1 MRPFELPDFYLPYPA
16 RLNPHLDS
24 ARTHTKAWAREM
36 GILDAPPDAPG
47 ANIWDERKFDSMDFA
62 LLCAYTHPDAPS
74 QELNLVTDWYV
85 WVFYFDDHFL
95 EVYKRSHDQR
105 GAKEYLDRLPVFMP
119 VDLADRVSEP
129 ANPVERGLIDLWA
142 RTVPN
147 RSIEWRRRFFD
158 STRNLLYESTW
169 ELANISSNR
178 VPNPIEYVEVRR
190 KVGGAPWSAD
200 LVEHAAFVEIP
211 PRIADSRPIRVLKD
225 SFADAVHFR
234 NDIFSYQ
241 RETQQEGEINN
252 CVLVLERFLG
262 VSPQRAADLT
272 NDLLTS
278 RLQQFEN
285 TSLTELPALF
295 EERGLDLL
303 ERESVL
309 LFVKGLQDWQSGCHE
324 WHLRSSRYMNE
335 KAIDEPSI
343 VQRLLSGPAG
353 LGTSAAQIRL
363 SPGSLG
369 LQRAKYHTHSP
380 YLPVAPAKLP
390 DFYMPYTAR
399 VNGHLERSRRYCI
412 QWADQ
417 MGMLDPPP
425 GGVGIWDEENLALFD
440 FADCAARIH
449 PDASGP
455 QLDLSSAWLTWGTY
469 GDDYFPAVFGPT
481 RNMAGAKVFNAR
493 LPEFMP
499 LDCSATPLPANPV
512 EAGLAD
518 LWMRTAAEMT
528 IAGRSQFRH
537 AVESMT
543 TSWLWELANHIQHRI
558 PDPVDYIE
566 MRRHT
571 FGSDL
576 TMKLTRIAKA
586 GGIPAEIFGS
596 RTLRALEN
604 SAVNYTTFTNDIFSY
619 QKEIEFEGELHNM
632 VLITQKFLQI
642 DREQAVEVVNNLMT
656 SRMRQFEHII
666 ATELPVLVEDF
677 QLDASTREAL
687 DDHVVGLQ
695 DWVAGILD
703 WHRASGRYSESA
715 LRRRYQKKPQR
726 LGGPTGL
733 GTSATLLSGLRSPGG
748 VVASPATS
756 EAAPVSAPGGVSAR
770 AAHHELAKVVGP
782 LLSSGRQPTPHD
794 LLPPTADQPPGRE
807 SQLAA
812 SLLDR
817 LVSGATGPDT
827 SAAGLRRPSTTVAT
841 MTPTSEKS
849 SPREL
854 SCPPAM
860 RDDRALGE
868 EANARLTDGA
878 EQVGIHP
885 GQLDRL
891 HQASIGRLMMLA
903 HSAAGRYSGL
913 ARW

>member
-1 MRPFELPDFYLPYPA
+1 MQPYELPDFYVPYPA
-16 RLNPHLDS
+16 RLNPHLDL
-24 ARTHTKAWAREM
+24 ARAHTKAWAREM
-36 GILDAPPDAPG
+36 GMLDAPPGAPG
-47 ANIWDERKFDSMDFA
+47 ANIWGECKFDSMDFA
-62 LLCAYTHPDAPS
+62 LLCAYTHPDAPGD
-74 QELNLVTDWYV
+74 ELDLVTDWYV

-95 EVYKRSHDQR
+95 EVYKRSHDQL
-105 GAKEYLDRLPVFMP
+105 GAKKYLDRLPAFMP
-119 VDLADRVSEP
+119 VDLTDTVPEP

-142 RTVPN
+142 RTVPM
-147 RSIEWRRRFFD
+147 RSLEWRRRFFD

-169 ELANISSNR
+169 ELANISGNR

-211 PRIADSRPIRVLKD
+211 ASVADSRPVRVLKD
-225 SFADAVHFR
+225 SFADAVHLR

-241 RETQQEGEINN
+241 RETQHEGEINN
-252 CVLVLERFLG
+252 CVLVLERFLD
-262 VSPQRAADLT
+262 VSPQCAADLT
-272 NDLLTS
+272 NDILTS
-278 RLQQFEN
+278 RLHQFEN
-285 TSLTELPALF
+285 TALTELPPLF
-295 EERGLDLL
+295 EECGLNLP

-335 KAIDEPSI
+335 KATGEPSI
-343 VQRLLSGPAG
+343 VQRLLSGPTG
-353 LGTSAAQIRL
+353 LGTSAAQIRM
-363 SPGSLG
+363 SPSALG
-369 LQRAKYHTHSP
+369 LQRAKYHTYSP
-380 YLPVAPAKLP
+380 YSLVGRTRLPG
-390 DFYMPYTAR
+390 FYMPYTAR

-412 QWADQ
+412 KWAGQ

-425 GGVGIWDEENLALFD
+425 GGVSIWDEENLALFD
-440 FADCAARIH
+440 FANCAARIH

-499 LDCSATPLPANPV
+499 LDCSVTPPSANPV

-518 LWMRTAAEMT
+518 LWIRTAAGMT
-528 IAGRSQFRH
+528 TAGRRQFRQ

-576 TMKLTRIAKA
+576 TMSLARITKA
-586 GGIPAEIFGS
+586 GGVPAEIFGT

-604 SAVNYTTFTNDIFSY
+604 SAVNYATFTNDIFSY
-619 QKEIEFEGELHNM
+619 QKEIEFEGELHNI
-632 VLITQKFLQI
+632 VLITQKFLEI

-656 SRMRQFEHII
+656 SRMHQFEHII
-666 ATELPVLVEDF
+666 ATELPVIVEEF
-677 QLDASTREAL
+677 QLDAAAREAL
-687 DDHVVGLQ
+687 DDYVVGLQ
-695 DWVAGILD
+695 DWMSGILD
-703 WHRASGRYSESA
+703 WHMTSGRYPEPA

-733 GTSATLLSGLRSPGG
+733 GTSATLSAACAVHEG

-756 EAAPVSAPGGVSAR
+756 EEGPVSVLSRVSAP
-770 AAHHELAKVVGP
+770 AANHELTNVVAA
-782 LLSSGRQPTPHD
+782 LLSNGQRPAPKD
-794 LLPPTADQPPGRE
+794 LLQPTADQVWGRD

-817 LVSGATGPDT
+817 LLTGPTGLGT
-827 SAAGLRRPSTTVAT
+827 SAARLLRPSTAAEPG
-841 MTPTSEKS
+841 TPTSDES
-849 SPREL
+849 SEL
-854 SCPPAM
+854 ELYCPPAV
-860 RDDRALGE
+860 RNDRALGE
-868 EANARLTDGA
+868 QINVRLIDWV
-878 EQVGIHP
+878 EQVRIYP
-885 GQLDRL
+885 G
-891 HQASIGRLMMLA
+891 SSTGCTKPT
-903 HSAAGRYSGL
+903 SG
-913 ARW
+913 A